1 MAKKMNDANSLFEAV
16 SKAREL
22 GYGQIFTTSYAGDN
36 EYKKLVFKNEDYAVL
51 GCEAYDY
58 AEVLPIDHYDVK
70 ELMEK
75 EN

>member
-22 GYGQIFTTSYAGDN
+22 GYEQIFTTSYAGDN
-36 EYKKLVFKNEDYAVL
+36 ELKKLVFKNEDYAVL
-51 GCEAYDY
+51 GCKAYDY
-58 AEVLPIDHYDVK
+58 AEVLYLDHPDVV

-75 EN
+75 EV